1 MKILVADPISQK
13 GIDVL
18 AADPAVQVD
27 VKLKQSE
34 DELAGII
41 GNYDALVVRSE
52 TKVTKRVIDN
62 AHKLQVIGRAGVGV
76 DNIDLDAAKA
86 NGIIV
91 VNTPGGNTVAA
102 AEHTF
107 GMILALARNV
117 PQAHHDLK
125 DGNWNRSKYTGTELR
140 SKVLGILGLGRIGK
154 EVAKFAAAFGMKVLA
169 YDPFLTKEAASSLTV
184 KLVDFE
190 TVLKEADFLTVHMPL
205 TPESRKLISAEQFAL
220 MKDGACVVNCA
231 RGGIVCEEA
240 LYQAIVAGKVKGAA
254 LDVFEKEPQVCS
266 PLFALDQVI
275 VTPHLGASTRE
286 AQINVAIEVC
296 EDVIGILLGHEPLN
310 PVFKLQA
317 EAKSA

>member
-18 AADPAVQVD
+18 KTDPAIQVD

-34 DELAGII
+34 AELVEII
-41 GNYDALVVRSE
+41 GDYDALVVRSE
-52 TKVTKRVIDN
+52 TKVTKRIIDN

-76 DNIDLDAAKA
+76 DNIDLNAAKA
-86 NGIIV
+86 KEILV

-107 GMILALARNV
+107 GLILALARHV
-117 PQAHHDLK
+117 PQANHDLK

-140 SKVLGILGLGRIGK
+140 NKTLGILGLGRIGK
-154 EVAKFAAAFGMKVLA
+154 EVAKFATAFGMKIVA
-169 YDPFLTKEAASSLTV
+169 YDPFLSKDSAHSLGV

-190 TVLKEADFLTVHMPL
+190 TVLREADFLTVHMPL

-266 PLFALDQVI
+266 PLFELDQVI
-275 VTPHLGASTRE
+275 VTPHLGASTKE
-286 AQINVAIEVC
+286 AQINVAVEVC
-296 EDVIGILLGHEPLN
+296 EDVMGILKGNEPLN
-310 PVFKLQA
+310 PVFTIKA